1 MCGAAGFGGAQQLLR
16 CRPSLGCGAAS
27 AGDQRG
33 GVSHTEGA
41 IRITNNI
48 VIIIVIINK
57 SCLATAWLRRR

>member
-1 MCGAAGFGGAQQLLR
+1 LLR